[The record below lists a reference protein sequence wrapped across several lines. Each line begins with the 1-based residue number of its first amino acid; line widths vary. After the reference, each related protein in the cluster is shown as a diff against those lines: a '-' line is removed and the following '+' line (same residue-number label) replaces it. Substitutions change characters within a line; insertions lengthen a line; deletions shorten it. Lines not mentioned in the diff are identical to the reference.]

1 MNKLTVAL
9 AQINTTVGDIAG
21 NTALILEAIEAA
33 KVQGAQIVA
42 FGELTI
48 TGYPPEDLL
57 YKPALIAANLRA
69 LDQIAAAT
77 EGIVAIVGFVER
89 NEDIFNAAAV
99 IEEGRVVATYR
110 KHHLPNYGVFDEERY
125 FQRGDEITILQMGEY
140 KIGIAICEDLWFPEG
155 PMHQAALQGAEVVI
169 NLNASPFSA
178 DRLMHKNAMLQTRA
192 RDSRCALAYVNQVG
206 GQDELVFSGQSLVI
220 DARGEIIAEA
230 KAFEPDLLL
239 CDIDLDE
246 IFRLQLKDARIRS
259 QRARLTPDESVTTV
273 TLQTR
278 LSQSPLMRPFKPPAP
293 EPLEAIYG
301 ALCLGLKDYIAKN
314 GFKRVVFGLSGG
326 VDSALVAAIAVDAL
340 GPDQV
345 MGVMMPSPHS
355 SAHSLSDSIEL
366 AKNLGFKLHKI
377 PIEPMMAAYE
387 TALEPLFEDRPSD
400 TTEENIQ
407 ARIRGQ
413 LLMAISNKFG
423 HIVLATGNKS
433 ELSVGY
439 ATLYGDM
446 VGGFAL
452 LKDVLKTTVYDLCHW
467 RNRTGVVIP
476 ENILTKPPS
485 AELRPDQCDQ
495 DELPDYG
502 VIDRIIRCYIE
513 EDLSLDEMDALGID
527 PDASRKVVRL
537 INLNEYKRH
546 QAPVGIKITE
556 RAFGRD
562 RRMPIT
568 HRFRE

>member
-1 MNKLTVAL
+1 MNKIRIAL
-9 AQINTTVGDIAG
+9 AQINTTVGDVAG
-21 NTALILEAIEAA
+21 NTAQIIDAIEQARSE
-33 KVQGAQIVA
+33 GAQMVA
-42 FGELTI
+42 FSELAI

-57 YKPALIAANLRA
+57 YKPALIAANERA
-69 LDQIAAAT
+69 LETIAQKT
-77 EGIVAIVGFVER
+77 QDIVAIVGFVER
-89 NEDIFNAAAV
+89 GEDIFNAAAV
-99 IEEGRVVATYR
+99 IESGRVVAIYR

-125 FQRGDEITILQMGEY
+125 FQKGREIVLLQMQGY
-140 KIGIAICEDLWFPEG
+140 KIAIAICEDLWFPEG

-178 DRLMHKNAMLQTRA
+178 DRLTHKTAMLQTRA
-192 RDSRCALAYVNQVG
+192 RDSRCALVYVNQVG
-206 GQDELVFSGQSLVI
+206 GQDELVFSGESLVI
-220 DARGEIIAEA
+220 SAKGEVVAAA

-239 CDIDLDE
+239 CDLDLDE
-246 IFRLQLKDARIRS
+246 IFRLQLKDARIRT
-259 QRARLTPDESVTTV
+259 QRARLRGDEPVRTI
-273 TLQTR
+273 TLQTP
-278 LSQSPLMRPFKPPAP
+278 LSQAPLRHAQRPALPGQM
-293 EPLEAIYG
+293 ESIYR

-314 GFKRVVFGLSGG
+314 GFEKVVFGLSGG
-326 VDSALVAAIAVDAL
+326 IDSALVAAIAVDAL
-340 GPDQV
+340 GPDRV

-355 SAHSLSDSIEL
+355 SEHSLSDSIQL
-366 AKNLGFKLHKI
+366 AQNLGFKLHKI
-377 PIEPMMAAYE
+377 PIEPMMNAYE
-387 TALEPLFEDRPSD
+387 AALKPLFGDCPHD

-433 ELSVGY
+433 EMSVGY

-452 LKDVLKTTVYDLCHW
+452 LKDVLKTTVYALCRW
-467 RNRTGVVIP
+467 RNQEGEVIP

-485 AELRPDQCDQ
+485 AELRPDQRDQ
-495 DELPDYG
+495 DELPDYDAL
-502 VIDRIIRCYIE
+502 DRIIRCYIE
-513 EDLSLDEMDALGID
+513 EDLSLDEMDALGIN
-527 PDASRKVVRL
+527 PDDSRKIIRL
-537 INLNEYKRH
+537 INQNEYKRH